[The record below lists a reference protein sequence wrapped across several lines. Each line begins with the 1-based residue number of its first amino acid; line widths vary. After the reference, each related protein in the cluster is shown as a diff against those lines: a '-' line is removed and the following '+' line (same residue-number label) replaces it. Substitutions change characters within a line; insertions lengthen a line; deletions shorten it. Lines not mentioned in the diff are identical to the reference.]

1 MKYTEMTIPQLQS
14 LKTKLNLEYA
24 ALQAKQLK
32 LDMSRGKPGN
42 AQLDLSMGMLSVLST
57 AEDLISEEGI
67 DCRNYG
73 VLEGLLEARRLIA
86 ELTDA
91 KPEQVFIAGN
101 ASLNLMYTMI
111 ANAWIYGVN
120 RYTPWGLQ
128 GKPCKQGTIKFLCPV
143 PGYDRHFKITESFG
157 IEMINIP
164 MTPEGP
170 DMNLVERY
178 VEQDPSV
185 KGIWC
190 VPKYSNPDGYSYSD
204 TVVRRMACLKPA
216 APDFRIFWDNA
227 YIIHHLDF
235 EDQDHILNILEECA
249 KAGNPDMVY
258 EFVSTS
264 KMVFPGN
271 GIAALISSDA
281 NIADMKRLMAS
292 ETIGYDKIMQLKH
305 VKFFKNLAGI
315 EAHMKKHAALLKP
328 RFETIFSLFKELGE
342 LGIARWTT
350 PKGGYFVSL
359 YTMEGCAKR
368 VVTLCKEAGVILTG
382 AGAAYPYGKDAQ
394 DSHIRI
400 APTYPS
406 SEELREACE
415 VLILCVKLAAVE
427 KLLQE

>member
-14 LKTKLNLEYA
+14 LKKELDCQYA

-86 ELTDA
+86 ELAEA

-120 RYTPWGLQ
+120 GDTPWG
-128 GKPCKQGTIKFLCPV
+128 KQEKIKFLCPV

-164 MTPEGP
+164 MSAEGP
-170 DMNLVERY
+170 DMDLIEQY
-178 VEQDPSV
+178 VEQDPAV

-204 TVVRRMACLKPA
+204 IVVRRMACLKPA

-235 EDQDHILNILEECA
+235 ENPDRILNILEECV
-249 KAGNPDMVY
+249 KAGNPNMVY

-271 GIAALISSDA
+271 GISALISSEA
-281 NIADMKRLMAS
+281 NIAEMKRLMAS
-292 ETIGYDKIMQLKH
+292 ETIGYDKVIQLKH
-305 VKFFKNLAGI
+305 VKFFKNLTGI
-315 EAHMKKHAALLKP
+315 EAHMKKHAELIKP
-328 RFETIFSLFKELGE
+328 RFEIIFSVFKELGE
-342 LGIARWTT
+342 LGIAQWTT
-350 PKGGYFVSL
+350 PKGGYFISL
-359 YTMEGCAKR
+359 YTMQGCAKR
-368 VVTLCKEAGVILTG
+368 VVALCKEAGVILTG
-382 AGAAYPYGKDAQ
+382 AGAAYPYGKDEQ
-394 DSHIRI
+394 DRHIRI

-406 SEELREACE
+406 NEELMQACE
-415 VLILCVKLAAVE
+415 VLILCVKLASVE